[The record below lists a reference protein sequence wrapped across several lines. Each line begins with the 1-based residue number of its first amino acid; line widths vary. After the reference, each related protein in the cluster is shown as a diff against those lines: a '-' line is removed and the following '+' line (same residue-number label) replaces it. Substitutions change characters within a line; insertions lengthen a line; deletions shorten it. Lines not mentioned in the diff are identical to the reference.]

1 MKNINVDIKL
11 RPKRQITLPHAIC
24 ETLGIRPGDKLEL
37 SVEDSR
43 LVVTPKKVL
52 ALNALREIQEA
63 FQRSG
68 ITEEELLE
76 EGRKIRRELIKERY
90 GLEVPD

>member
-1 MKNINVDIKL
+1 MERFTINVRL
-11 RPKRQITLPHAIC
+11 GARRQITLPGKVC
-24 ETLGIRPGDKLEL
+24 EKLRVTPGDKLEVT
-37 SVEDSR
+37 VEDST
-43 LVVTPKKVL
+43 LVVRPNRAA

-63 FQRSG
+63 FRRSG

-76 EGRKIRRELIKERY
+76 DGMKIRKELIKERY